1 MKKMLRSCF
10 VICALFGVANMA
22 KAISWSIPDDDDDS
36 DGAVAVVAI
45 NSISWPIPDDDDD
58 SDGAVTLVAGHSA
71 SAPSSLETANANR

>member
-22 KAISWSIPDDDDDS
+22 KAISWPIPDDDDG

-58 SDGAVTLVAGHSA
+58 SDGAVTLVAFHSA
-71 SAPSSLETANANR
+71 SAPSTIEAANAVR